1 MRKLPAG
8 LAGLAL
14 LSMPA
19 FAAETSQPK
28 SAKDPDKVVCKVDR
42 STGSSISERVCKKRS
57 VWEAERESARRHLDQ
72 DRRMNS
78 SPDLLSPNK
87 GGG

>member
-19 FAAETSQPK
+19 FTAETSQPK

-57 VWEAERESARRHLDQ
+57 VWEAERESAKRHLDLE
-72 DRRMNS
+72 RRMNS
-78 SPDLLSPNK
+78 SPDVLSPSR
-87 GGG
+87 GPG